1 MLRILF
7 RVFHRVRIGKLEQCG
22 NVDTNP
28 RGCRMAEGFRGVAG
42 GRVRVCDMVRVGIR
56 VCYTFRGRLI
66 VGYS

>member
-1 MLRILF
+1 MS
-7 RVFHRVRIGKLEQCG
+7 

-28 RGCRMAEGFRGVAG
+28 RGRRMAEGFRGVAG